1 MNSAAAQARP
11 SLPVT
16 EPVQNKGSCLRVNMI
31 NLGGAY
37 PNQKLTIMING
48 KDRSKFP
55 VVPEDAFKD
64 KNICVTGK
72 VIQYKGKPEIVV
84 DDPSQITIDN

>member
-1 MNSAAAQARP
+1 
-11 SLPVT
+11 
-16 EPVQNKGSCLRVNMI
+16 
-31 NLGGAY
+31 
-37 PNQKLTIMING
+37 MING